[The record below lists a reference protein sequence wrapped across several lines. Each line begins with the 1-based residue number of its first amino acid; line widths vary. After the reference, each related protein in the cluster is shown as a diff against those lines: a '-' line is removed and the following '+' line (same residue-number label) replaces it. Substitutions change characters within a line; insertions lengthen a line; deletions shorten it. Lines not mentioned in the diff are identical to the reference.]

1 MCSESHYC
9 TLVEYIICHAAFTG
23 CHLAERLRCSWKPLS
38 ASNDIIKIGA
48 RGVAG
53 AGRRRGRGCRFP
65 CPEMRV
71 LPALPAG
78 RGLRLYGPRFAAAAG
93 HGQAL
98 RVQRWQAPRA
108 AQEATVVVAPR
119 SPPLPPALEGSDPWT
134 ARPAA
139 GCPSTVPSHGA
150 ATLRR
155 ARGVRPG
162 LGWGHGSWEAP
173 LEALLPG
180 AAPARPG

>member
-53 AGRRRGRGCRFP
+53 GSATATAAFLARPARAAGGTG
-65 CPEMRV
+65 
-71 LPALPAG
+71 
-78 RGLRLYGPRFAAAAG
+78 AAALRTPLRSGSRARAG
-93 HGQAL
+93 TEGAAVPGTPRGPGSHRGGGTLQS
-98 RVQRWQAPRA
+98 AP
-108 AQEATVVVAPR
+108 APC
-119 SPPLPPALEGSDPWT
+119 SAHPPEGSDLRT
-134 ARPAA
+134 ARPTA
-139 GCPSTVPSHGA
+139 GCPSTVTSHGA
-150 ATLRR
+150 GTLRR
-155 ARGVRPG
+155 ARGVRLG